1 MRKPKILL
9 LFFTAFFSMQCVET
23 LITVRV
29 FPDGK
34 YHMKFHTEGDKKDV
48 YNKDFRV
55 PMKNPWASEII
66 EKGKEDSK
74 ETVHIINSEAIL
86 MGTTSFYTE
95 KDGPAPQRHPI
106 TIIKND
112 GLFST
117 TFTLNQLF
125 EGRRVSQKYPL
136 LAKSMQDAG
145 NDSTDKIV
153 ETEIIMYCLRMGMD
167 DLKEEMSIDNLLKE
181 RILNHFR
188 GVFHKAE
195 EEGNLFGVMD
205 NEDDDRE
212 NIFFLPRDLIET
224 NFRPFSDDLPK
235 NFSVACMNAM
245 LPFIDEANV
254 TVGLNDDTFKFA
266 GILPGVITL
275 SNADSISNDTLWWSF
290 NYEDCFNEDYVI
302 EAASIVYH
310 PKRVQMAIVIGALVI
325 LMGLILISRKRN
337 KS

>member
-1 MRKPKILL
+1 MRKLKIIL

-48 YNKDFRV
+48 FDDDFPL

-66 EKGKEDSK
+66 EKGKEDSN
-74 ETVHIINSEAIL
+74 ETVHIINSEAVL
-86 MGTTSFYTE
+86 KGPTVFHPET
-95 KDGPAPQRHPI
+95 DGPAPQRHPV

-117 TFTLNQLF
+117 TYSLNQIF
-125 EGRRVSQKYPL
+125 KGRRVSQKYPL
-136 LAKSMQDAG
+136 LAKSMRDAG

-167 DLKEEMSIDNLLKE
+167 DLKEEMSIDDLLKE

-205 NEDDDRE
+205 KDDDRKD
-212 NIFFLPRDLIET
+212 IFFLPRDLIEI
-224 NFRPFSDDLPK
+224 NFKPFSDDLPK

-245 LPFIDEANV
+245 RPYIDEANV

-266 GILPGVITL
+266 GILPGAITR
-275 SNADSISNDTLWWSF
+275 SNADSILSDTLWWSF
-290 NYEDCFNEDYVI
+290 NYEDFLNDDYVI
-302 EAASIVYH
+302 EAASIIYH
-310 PKRVQMAIVIGALVI
+310 PKRVQMAILISALVI
-325 LMGLILISRKRN
+325 LIGLIFISKKRKIT
-337 KS
+337 